1 MLDSIVGYLQGLPL
15 EGIILAAFLLTLI
28 ENIFPPSPSDVLLV
42 FIGSII
48 NSDFIAY
55 MIVLFSATAGSTAGF
70 FIMFMIG
77 SKMGHVF
84 TDRPSFLFMK
94 RTTILKAEE
103 WFRKY
108 GTALIIANRF
118 LSGTRAVISF
128 VAGASEVK
136 VFSAI
141 VLSALSALIW
151 NAILLYAGNLLGE
164 HWRDIAA
171 YLEAYGRAITPI
183 LLTVILGITGFW
195 WMRVKKKKHSHHP

>member
-1 MLDSIVGYLQGLPL
+1 
-15 EGIILAAFLLTLI
+15 
-28 ENIFPPSPSDVLLV
+28 
-42 FIGSII
+42 
-48 NSDFIAY
+48 
-55 MIVLFSATAGSTAGF
+55 
-70 FIMFMIG
+70 MFMIG

-128 VAGASEVK
+128 VAGASDVR
-136 VFSAI
+136 VTSAVI
-141 VLSALSALIW
+141 LSGISALVW

-183 LLTVILGITGFW
+183 LLIVVLGIAGYW
-195 WMRVKKKKHSHHP
+195 WMKVKKTKH

>member
-1 MLDSIVGYLQGLPL
+1 MLESIVGYLQGLPL

-28 ENIFPPSPSDVLLV
+28 ENLFPPSPSDVLLV
-42 FIGSII
+42 FIGSIV
-48 NSDFIAY
+48 NSDLISY
-55 MIVLFSATAGSTAGF
+55 VSVLLSATAGSTLGF
-70 FIMFMIG
+70 LIMFMIG

-84 TDRPSFLFMK
+84 TDRPSFLFM
-94 RTTILKAEE
+94 TTILKAEE

-128 VAGASEVK
+128 VAGASDVR
-136 VFSAI
+136 VTSAVI
-141 VLSALSALIW
+141 LSGISALVW

-183 LLTVILGITGFW
+183 LLIVVLGIAGYW
-195 WMRVKKKKHSHHP
+195 WMKVKKTKH